1 MAQSALR
8 NLQRERMDARRA
20 RIGME
25 PFVPQEQT
33 KTFGQGVSDWLGG
46 LALATAPVPVVG
58 DVTGGLADAAMYMN
72 YPEQRT
78 WTNAGLTLAGLIP
91 IVPGAAG
98 IKAVGNAAEGA
109 SNIAGSLPSASQS
122 SAVPNVV
129 TGQTISERFPTAKGA
144 TENPLTEML
153 RVDINTLMRSPE
165 QTEKIARTVQPYT
178 PTFGMRSPE
187 KIIETMKNTS
197 VDNLRF
203 LYEQMPPEIRQEAA
217 LWYEG
222 ANRIAN
228 ESAQKYGIPREAAA
242 GVYAALSPQKDWYQN
257 VSLGDRIFDIYFNK
271 RDIPFDDMAYRTGL
285 ERLKNND
292 QIEALNKIRGKRLAD
307 ITDPVERAIW
317 VRMFDEAYNPRSF
330 NIVSPRGDRLG
341 LQVTG
346 AGEPRKVAWG
356 SFGEIA
362 KAMNVLDNPNMDNI
376 STQMGLQHKV
386 RNFYNNIVNPFDPL
400 SITADTHAVAAAL
413 LQPLGGSALPVAHNL
428 GGAASNAL
436 TGVSGTYPIY
446 ADAYRE
452 FARQKGILPRAGQ
465 SIGWEGVRG
474 LFTPEQKRNKQFID
488 VVNDLMLEQR
498 RGKMTQRQL
507 QDAILNEA
515 GGINVPDWAK

>member
-222 ANRIAN
+222 R
-228 ESAQKYGIPREAAA
+228 
-242 GVYAALSPQKDWYQN
+242 
-257 VSLGDRIFDIYFNK
+257 
-271 RDIPFDDMAYRTGL
+271 
-285 ERLKNND
+285 
-292 QIEALNKIRGKRLAD
+292 
-307 ITDPVERAIW
+307 
-317 VRMFDEAYNPRSF
+317 
-330 NIVSPRGDRLG
+330 
-341 LQVTG
+341 
-346 AGEPRKVAWG
+346 
-356 SFGEIA
+356 
-362 KAMNVLDNPNMDNI
+362 
-376 STQMGLQHKV
+376 
-386 RNFYNNIVNPFDPL
+386 
-400 SITADTHAVAAAL
+400 
-413 LQPLGGSALPVAHNL
+413 
-428 GGAASNAL
+428 
-436 TGVSGTYPIY
+436 
-446 ADAYRE
+446 
-452 FARQKGILPRAGQ
+452 
-465 SIGWEGVRG
+465 
-474 LFTPEQKRNKQFID
+474 
-488 VVNDLMLEQR
+488 
-498 RGKMTQRQL
+498 
-507 QDAILNEA
+507 
-515 GGINVPDWAK
+515 